1 MDWNESRDLFWMA
14 TILYGIGLVSGLALV
29 SKSSKFISSTVPL
42 LIIIAGFVAQT
53 QGLALRGQL
62 VKGCPL
68 GNGMERIQFIL
79 WSLVLGYLIIRVLFR
94 LNLLGSFSAGLASL
108 GGMASLL
115 TPSLDFAYWKKEGY
129 DGIFSNHWVELHASV
144 AIFSYGI
151 FGLLATVSVMYLIQQ
166 KALRTKRLGSL
177 GPFLPSIQQLETAGS
192 RLLLIGS
199 VFLTCSIVVGSLDW
213 PRTTGSVSYAKVVVT
228 IALWLAYCSLWYL
241 HFRQKLFGQKFA
253 KICIILFAVA
263 ILSLGVVRSAVTAD
277 PLPDSPPSPQSQS
290 GDVD

>member
-1 MDWNESRDLFWMA
+1 MDWNESRDLLWMA
-14 TILYGIGLVSGLALV
+14 AILYGIGLVTGLSLV
-29 SKSSKFISSTVPL
+29 SRSNKLVSSLLPL
-42 LIIIAGFVAQT
+42 AIIIAGFVAQT
-53 QGLALRGQL
+53 QGLAIRGQL

-79 WSLVLGYLIIRVLFR
+79 WSLVVGYLIIRVLFR
-94 LNLLGSFSAGLASL
+94 LNLLGSFAAGVASL
-108 GGMASLL
+108 GGALSLL
-115 TPSLDFAYWKKEGY
+115 IPSLDSAYWEKEGY

-166 KALRTKRLGSL
+166 KALRTKRPGSL
-177 GPFLPSIQQLETAGS
+177 APFLPSIQQLETAGS

-199 VFLTCSIVVGSLDW
+199 VFLTSSIVVGSLDW
-213 PRTTGSVSYAKVVVT
+213 TRSPDSVSATKVGLT

-241 HFRQKLFGQKFA
+241 HFRQKLFGKKFA
-253 KICIILFAVA
+253 KACIILFAVA

-277 PLPDSPPSPQSQS
+277 SPPSPQSQS

>member
-1 MDWNESRDLFWMA
+1 MNFEESRDLFWMA
-14 TILYGIGLVSGLALV
+14 TILYGIGLISGLALV
-29 SKSSKFISSTVPL
+29 SKSSKLVSSNAPL

-94 LNLLGSFSAGLASL
+94 LNLLGSFAAGVASL
-108 GGMASLL
+108 GGAVSLL
-115 TPSLDFAYWKKEGY
+115 IPSLDSAYWEKEGY

-166 KALRTKRLGSL
+166 KALRTKRIGSL
-177 GPFLPSIQQLETAGS
+177 APFLPSIQQLETAGS

-213 PRTTGSVSYAKVVVT
+213 TRSPDSVSATKIGLT

-241 HFRQKLFGQKFA
+241 HFRQKLFGKKFA
-253 KICIILFAVA
+253 KACIILFAVA
-263 ILSLGVVRSAVTAD
+263 ILSLGVVRSAASST
-277 PLPDSPPSPQSQS
+277 PNPSTQPQT
-290 GDVD
+290 DHVD

>member
-1 MDWNESRDLFWMA
+1 MIDWNESRDLLWLA
-14 TILYGIGLVSGLALV
+14 VILYGVGLVLGLRLASKTNKLV
-29 SKSSKFISSTVPL
+29 SSFLPL
-42 LIIIAGFVAQT
+42 AIIITGFVAQT

-94 LNLLGSFSAGLASL
+94 LNLLGSFAAGVASI
-108 GGMASLL
+108 GGALSLSF
-115 TPSLDFAYWKKEGY
+115 PSLDSAYWEKSGY
-129 DGIFSNHWVELHASV
+129 DGSFSNHWVELHASV

-151 FGLLATVSVMYLIQQ
+151 FGLLATVSVMYLIQR
-166 KALRTKRLGSL
+166 KALRTKRPGSL
-177 GPFLPSIQQLETAGS
+177 APFLPSIQQMEIAGA

-213 PRTTGSVSYAKVVVT
+213 TRPTGSVRYAKVVVT

-253 KICIILFAVA
+253 KICITLFAVA
-263 ILSLGVVRSAVTAD
+263 ILSLGVVRSAVTD
-277 PLPDSPPSPQSQS
+277 HSPQSSQTP
-290 GDVD
+290 DEHAH

>member
-1 MDWNESRDLFWMA
+1 MIDWNESRDLLWLA
-14 TILYGIGLVSGLALV
+14 VILYGVGLVLGLRLASKTNKLV
-29 SKSSKFISSTVPL
+29 SSLLPL
-42 LIIIAGFVAQT
+42 AIIITGFVAQT

-94 LNLLGSFSAGLASL
+94 LNLLGSFAAGVASL
-108 GGMASLL
+108 GGALSLL
-115 TPSLDFAYWKKEGY
+115 IPSLDVPYWEKKDYAGL
-129 DGIFSNHWVELHASV
+129 FPNHWVELHASV

-151 FGLLATVSVMYLIQQ
+151 FGLLATVSTMYLIQQ
-166 KALRTKRLGSL
+166 KALRTKRPGSQA
-177 GPFLPSIQQLETAGS
+177 PFLPSIQQMETAGA

-199 VFLTCSIVVGSLDW
+199 AFLTCSIVVGSLDW
-213 PRTTGSVSYAKVVVT
+213 TRPSGSVSYAKVVVT
-228 IALWLAYCSLWYL
+228 IAFWLAYCSLWYL

-263 ILSLGVVRSAVTAD
+263 ILSLGVVRSAVTD
-277 PLPDSPPSPQSQS
+277 RSPQSSQPP
-290 GDVD
+290 DQNAN